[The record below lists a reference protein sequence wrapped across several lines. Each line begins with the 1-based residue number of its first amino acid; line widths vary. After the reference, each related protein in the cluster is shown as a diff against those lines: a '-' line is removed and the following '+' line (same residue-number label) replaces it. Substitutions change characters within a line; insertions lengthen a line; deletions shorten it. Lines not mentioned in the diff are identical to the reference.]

1 MKEKRRQDSERR
13 QWRNFRETPPFQ
25 ILILVSS
32 LGFKTSGPVIFLN
45 SWIESMIEFYLP
57 R

>member
-45 SWIESMIEFYLP
+45 LWIESMIEFYLP

>member
-13 QWRNFRETPPFQ
+13 QWTNFRETPPFQ